1 MNQRALA
8 LDALRGYAIITMVL
22 SATIIFSILPGW
34 MSHAQTPPPEHIF
47 NPEIPGITWVDLV
60 FPFFLFA
67 MGAAFPFSIG
77 RHAEK
82 GRSKLMLCYDAIKRG
97 IQLTFFA
104 IFIQHF
110 YPYVISSPQDLR
122 SWLLAI
128 TCFMVLFPMFMRIPY
143 QLPEKIH
150 KIIKLSAYLIAIIML
165 VTTQYANERSFS
177 LYFSNIIILILANM
191 AIFGSLLYIF
201 TIHNRLLRICI
212 LILLGALM
220 ISKDIESSWVEHY
233 LNISPI
239 PWLYRF
245 EYLEYL
251 FIVIPGSFAGEILK
265 KWLSE
270 NHENIY
276 PTKVRTGVA
285 LLSILVSVILVNL
298 YCLYNRF
305 LEANLIITIILLTT
319 GYLLLKGKPK
329 TDIRTL
335 WYKLF
340 DLGSFFLLL
349 GLFIEPFQE
358 GIKKDY
364 ATFSYFFVT
373 SGLAFMTLII
383 FNIICDYFKCVR
395 STRFLIMS
403 GQNPMIAYVA
413 TDLLIYPILNI
424 LGITPLLKYFYSSPW
439 LGFLHGIILTSLTVF
454 ITMFFTRIKWY
465 WRT

>member
-22 SATIIFSILPGW
+22 SATIISSILPGW
-34 MSHAQTPPPEHIF
+34 MSHAQTPPPDHIF

-97 IQLTFFA
+97 LQLTFFA

-110 YPYVISSPQDLR
+110 YPYVVSSPQDLR

-128 TCFMVLFPMFMRIPY
+128 TCFIVLFPMFMRIPY
-143 QLPEKIH
+143 QLPDKVH
-150 KIIKLSAYLIAIIML
+150 KIIKLSAYGIAIFML
-165 VTTQYANERSFS
+165 VTTQYANGRNFS

-201 TIHNRLLRICI
+201 TMHNRLLRICI

-220 ISKDIESSWVEHY
+220 ISKDIEDSWVAHY
-233 LNISPI
+233 LTTSPI
-239 PWLYRF
+239 PWLYKF

-276 PTKVRTGVA
+276 PAKAKTGLVLGI
-285 LLSILVSVILVNL
+285 LLTVILVNL

-305 LEANLIITIILLTT
+305 LEANLIITIILLIA
-319 GYLLLKGKPK
+319 GYLLLKNKPK

-373 SGLAFMTLII
+373 SGLAFMSLII

-413 TDLLIYPILNI
+413 TDLLIYPVLNI
-424 LGITPLLKYFYSSPW
+424 LGIMPLLKYFYTSPW
-439 LGFLHGIILTSLTVF
+439 LGFLHGVLLTGLTVL

>member
-22 SATIIFSILPGW
+22 SATIISSIIPGR
-34 MSHAQTPPPEHIF
+34 MSHAQTPPPDHIF

-97 IQLTFFA
+97 LQLTFFA

-110 YPYVISSPQDLR
+110 YPYVVSSPQDLR

-128 TCFMVLFPMFMRIPY
+128 TCFIVLFPMFMRIPY
-143 QLPEKIH
+143 QLPDKVH
-150 KIIKLSAYLIAIIML
+150 KIIKLSAYGIAIFML
-165 VTTQYANERSFS
+165 VTTQYANGRNFS

-201 TIHNRLLRICI
+201 TMHNRLLRICI

-220 ISKDIESSWVEHY
+220 ISKDIEDSWVAHY
-233 LNISPI
+233 LTTSPI
-239 PWLYRF
+239 PWLYKF

-276 PTKVRTGVA
+276 PAKSKTGLV
-285 LLSILVSVILVNL
+285 LLGILLTVLFVYL
-298 YCLYNRF
+298 YSLYNRF
-305 LEANLIITIILLTT
+305 LEANLIITIILLIA
-319 GYLLLKGKPK
+319 GYLLLKNKPK

-373 SGLAFMTLII
+373 SGLAFMSLII

-413 TDLLIYPILNI
+413 TDLLIYPVLNI
-424 LGITPLLKYFYSSPW
+424 LGIMPLLKYFYTSPW
-439 LGFLHGIILTSLTVF
+439 LGFLHGVLLTGLTVL

>member
-22 SATIIFSILPGW
+22 SATIISSILPGW
-34 MSHAQTPPPEHIF
+34 MSHAQTPPPDHIF

-97 IQLTFFA
+97 LHLTFFA
-104 IFIQHF
+104 IIIQHY
-110 YPYVISSPQDLR
+110 YPYVVSSPQDLR

-128 TCFMVLFPMFMRIPY
+128 TCFIVLFPMFMRIPY
-143 QLPEKIH
+143 QLPDKVH
-150 KIIKLSAYLIAIIML
+150 KIIKLSAYGIAIFML
-165 VTTQYANERSFS
+165 VTTQYANGRNFS

-201 TIHNRLLRICI
+201 TMHNRLLRICI

-220 ISKDIESSWVEHY
+220 ISKDIEDSWVAHY
-233 LNISPI
+233 LTTSPI
-239 PWLYRF
+239 PWLYKF

-276 PTKVRTGVA
+276 PAKSKTGLV
-285 LLSILVSVILVNL
+285 LLGILLTVILVNL

-305 LEANLIITIILLTT
+305 LEANLIITIILLIA
-319 GYLLLKGKPK
+319 GYLLLKNKPK

-358 GIKKDY
+358 GI
-364 ATFSYFFVT
+364 
-373 SGLAFMTLII
+373 
-383 FNIICDYFKCVR
+383 
-395 STRFLIMS
+395 
-403 GQNPMIAYVA
+403 
-413 TDLLIYPILNI
+413 
-424 LGITPLLKYFYSSPW
+424 
-439 LGFLHGIILTSLTVF
+439 
-454 ITMFFTRIKWY
+454 
-465 WRT
+465 